1 MGGSLVLAVLRDFS
15 KMTLKNEKSGFRC
28 MFFFGYCGLST
39 VFNPTVLID
48 LILQWLCSESSERV
62 CLKVCFF
69 CRVFSFFLYFYEGGC
84 IPNILNVVHNPK
96 ITLDVKMKVQV
107 CISAIAVS
115 FIKDSAAE
123 HSQW

>member
-1 MGGSLVLAVLRDFS
+1 MKRVGSDACSFLGTVCFNCLQSHGTHWPDTAVVV
-15 KMTLKNEKSGFRC
+15 FRK
-28 MFFFGYCGLST
+28 
-39 VFNPTVLID
+39 
-48 LILQWLCSESSERV
+48 SSERI